1 MRIAVYGAGGVGG
14 YYGAALARAG
24 HHVVLIA
31 RGAHLEAIRQRGLRV
46 RSPAGDFLARPALA
60 TADPAEAGPCD
71 AVIASVKSIDLPQV
85 AEQMRPL
92 LGEDTIVVPL
102 LNGVDAHEVLA
113 RAAGRGRVGKGLT
126 RIISRVSAP
135 GEVSHEGLEPYVA
148 IAEWD
153 GSPSA
158 RTNALVSALREAG
171 VQAEVPPDIDAAAL
185 AEVPARLLAGGRL
198 RRMSGNLP
206 GPVRSLPESRELL
219 RRAMEEI
226 ASLARAMAVA
236 LPDDAV
242 ATGMAFVDSVPPDGI
257 SSLHRGHRGRTAL
270 GAGRLV
276 RRGRA
281 PSRRSRGAGTS
292 SWLRAP
298 RSFGLAR
305 RRLADPS
312 TGTAPGCKFP
322 PQPAGTEATME
333 AGDKLC

>member
-24 HHVVLIA
+24 HHVVLIT

-71 AVIASVKSIDLPQV
+71 AVITSVKSIDLPQV

-102 LNGVDAHEVLA
+102 LNGVDAHKVLA
-113 RAAGRGRVGKGLT
+113 RGTGRGRVGKGLT

-158 RTNALVSALREAG
+158 RTNALVYALREAG
-171 VQAEVPPDIDAAAL
+171 VQAEVPPDIDAALWQKFLLVCSLGGVCA
-185 AEVPARLLAGGRL
+185 ACRQPA
-198 RRMSGNLP
+198 

-226 ASLARAMAVA
+226 ASLARAMGVA

-242 ATGMAFVDSVPPDGI
+242 AGGMAFVDSVPPDGI
-257 SSLHRGHRGRTAL
+257 SSLHRDIV
-270 GAGRLV
+270 AGRPSELDGWSGAVV
-276 RRGRA
+276 RLAAEAGVPA
-281 PSRRSRGAGTS
+281 PVHGFVHAVLRPCEEAARRSFHGN
-292 SWLRAP
+292 
-298 RSFGLAR
+298 RSGL
-305 RRLADPS
+305 
-312 TGTAPGCKFP
+312 
-322 PQPAGTEATME
+322 
-333 AGDKLC
+333 